1 MRFLALVAV
10 FALLA
15 AAPNPLTGYVVPDAV
30 THHTL
35 DVRGKHLVYT
45 ARAGTIVL
53 RDAALKPQATMFYTA
68 YTLDGADPTHRPVTF
83 FYNGGPGSATLWLR
97 MGSFGPVRVDSGNAT
112 VTMPPPYKLQNNPNT
127 LLDQSDL
134 VFIDMAASGYGR
146 ILPGGDAKKIFGSDN
161 DIKAFGQFIMQY
173 LTRFGR
179 WNSPKVLFGESYGTP
194 RTAMLVDYLQNQGVG
209 INGIVLQSSILN
221 YNLASPET
229 WGGANTDDW
238 QYVFFLPTEAAAAW
252 YYHKAEG
259 APSSLPAYEQQVRAF
274 AMGPYRQA
282 LQMGAALPQAQF
294 DATVARLHAY
304 TGLSERYI
312 RNSNLRISGEHFLA
326 EFRREGGESLGAY
339 DARFRLFTVDRAEEV
354 ESNEPTDAAITD
366 AYVSLSNAYL
376 HDVLNYHT
384 ELPYLT
390 GAYGAIQ
397 AAGGWDF
404 THRDTLPIDTV
415 PDLQQAM
422 VTNPHLAVFS
432 ANGYYDSVTPWLATI
447 YTLEHLGI
455 PSQLRANISYG
466 FYPSG
471 HMIYL
476 NPEALTT
483 FRNDLTGWYA
493 KLAR

>member
-1 MRFLALVAV
+1 MRFVALFAA

-15 AAPNPLTGYVVPDAV
+15 AAPNPLDGYVRPDAV

-35 DVRGKHLVYT
+35 DIRGKHLVYT

-53 RDAALKPQATMFYTA
+53 RDNAQKPQATMFYTA
-68 YTLDGADPTHRPVTF
+68 YTLDGADPLHRPVTF
-83 FYNGGPGSATLWLR
+83 FYNGGPGSATIWLR
-97 MGSFGPVRVDSGNAT
+97 MGSFGPVRVESGNAVAT
-112 VTMPPPYKLQNNPNT
+112 LPPPYTLKDNANT

-134 VFIDMAASGYGR
+134 VFVDMPASGYGR

-161 DIKAFGQFIMQY
+161 DVKAFGQFVERY

-194 RTAMLVDYLQNQGVG
+194 RTAMLVNYLQNEGVG
-209 INGIVLQSSILN
+209 INGIVLLSSILN
-221 YNLASPET
+221 YDLASPET

-238 QYVFFLPTEAAAAW
+238 QYVFFVPTEAAAAW
-252 YYHKAEG
+252 YYHA
-259 APSSLPAYEQQVRAF
+259 APRASGLSLAAYVHQARDF
-274 AMGPYRQA
+274 AMGPYRRA
-282 LQMGAALPQAQF
+282 LQAGSTLPQAQY
-294 DATVARLHAY
+294 DAIVAQLHSY
-304 TGLSERYI
+304 IGISEEYI
-312 RNSNLRISGEHFLA
+312 RNSDLRVSGSKFQA
-326 EFRREGGESLGAY
+326 QFRREHGQSIGAY
-339 DARFRLFTVDRAEEV
+339 DARFNMFTVDRVEEIP
-354 ESNEPTDAAITD
+354 SNEATDAAITD

-376 HDVLNYHT
+376 SNVLKYQT

-390 GAYGAIQ
+390 SAYAAIA

-404 THRDTLPIDTV
+404 KHRDQLPIDTV

-422 VTNPHLAVFS
+422 VTNPHLKVFS

-455 PSQLRANISYG
+455 PPQLRTNISYG

-471 HMIYL
+471 HMVYI
-476 NPEALTT
+476 NPDALTT
-483 FRNDLTGWYA
+483 FRNDLAGWYRS
-493 KLAR
+493 L